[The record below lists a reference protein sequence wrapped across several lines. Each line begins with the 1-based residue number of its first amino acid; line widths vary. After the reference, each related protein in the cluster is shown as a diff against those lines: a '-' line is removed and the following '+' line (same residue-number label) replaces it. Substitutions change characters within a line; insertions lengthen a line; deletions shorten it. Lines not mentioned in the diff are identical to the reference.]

1 MSSFYQLIYLCLTFQ
16 TPWILALIFSQCD
29 MSADSRWRLLLGLGA
44 IPSSFVVF
52 CSLLETRT
60 ALNQGKADDIT
71 ASHALLNPVHADNF
85 EHHADGAIVSSNS
98 MNSSLGGSG
107 PLNAGLFSDKKEEE
121 PQREQVKF
129 KRYLRER
136 STWIKLLVT
145 GGGWFI
151 YDVAYCKFQICCAT
165 LLFLFY

>member
-1 MSSFYQLIYLCLTFQ
+1 M
-16 TPWILALIFSQCD
+16 ALIFSKSD

-44 IPSSFVVF
+44 IPSFFVVV
-52 CSLLETRT
+52 CSLLETR
-60 ALNQGKADDIT
+60 AAHNQGKADDIT

-85 EHHADGAIVSSNS
+85 EHHADGAIVSSTSSS

-107 PLNAGLFSDKKEEE
+107 PLNAGLFADKKEEE
-121 PQREQVKF
+121 PKREQVKF
-129 KRYLRER
+129 KRYLRQR

-151 YDVAYCKFQICCAT
+151 YDVAYCKFILSC
-165 LLFLFY
+165 LLKNM